1 MQNAASTASPAE
13 YPSRLIAD
21 IAVGMILCVNVISL
35 KLRPLQIRSS
45 HLGRAQIWFSEAC
58 LIEDHL
64 TCQAQPFDHTQ
75 MFIVLDEAA
84 IAAGI
89 PSSNADAGLVTDTS
103 LTAETPQ
110 AADPV

>member
-1 MQNAASTASPAE
+1 
-13 YPSRLIAD
+13 
-21 IAVGMILCVNVISL
+21 
-35 KLRPLQIRSS
+35 
-45 HLGRAQIWFSEAC
+45 
-58 LIEDHL
+58 
-64 TCQAQPFDHTQ
+64 